1 MAPFNTVDPA
11 SSVGPTKVTAAKRL
25 KAGLCPQRTR
35 AAAGPTGGRSC
46 QMQGPPRVL
55 PRSGPHQLTPA
66 LPAQGR
72 AGKGARGLAC
82 SPPGPPA
89 GHINSGA
96 ESLITIWL
104 FPSSSFQFFR
114 SKGPAQMS
122 LLVPFCQSGRGRQ
135 RRGRRVGRASSGL
148 PTPQG
153 GGSGHLSAPRPVGSG
168 HDACGSSSLV

>member
-1 MAPFNTVDPA
+1 MQ
-11 SSVGPTKVTAAKRL
+11 GP
-25 KAGLCPQRTR
+25 Q
-35 AAAGPTGGRSC
+35 
-46 QMQGPPRVL
+46 QGPPRVL
-55 PRSGPHQLTPA
+55 PRSGPHQLAPA

-72 AGKGARGLAC
+72 AGKRARGLAC

-89 GHINSGA
+89 GHLNSGA

-135 RRGRRVGRASSGL
+135 RRGKAGRAGVLGAPHAAGQRVWASLSPAASGFWARRL
-148 PTPQG
+148 WFF
-153 GGSGHLSAPRPVGSG
+153 
-168 HDACGSSSLV
+168 LVSVS